1 MEYCHCGSIQ
11 SFLRSGNRL
20 KEDELRE
27 VVSCCLLGLSY
38 LHNRNVMHRDIK
50 PDNLFISESGV
61 IKLGDFGLAVQL
73 EHSCSKRNNVCGTSM
88 YMAPEVYEEEACLKS
103 DVWALGMSVIEM
115 AESKNPFAGMTSAK
129 IVNQV
134 LNKPS
139 PTLSSSG
146 WSSDLVDFVKKCL
159 VKDVK
164 KRASVDKLL
173 KHPFVKDSVERIR
186 DKGNSSLLLQLAE
199 KVGNAVDSKNSQDFR
214 LDAPSV
220 NVVGM
225 SVVNKPMV
233 KPKRVA
239 LVVNTDEDFFKVNG
253 NVTAIEMKN
262 GLCNDSQI
270 QRWNVKVYPK
280 LTELV
285 VGDNCLQFVKE
296 LKLVGFGLLESVS
309 FGSKCFT
316 KTLSGC
322 FEVSGCARLRSVVI
336 GGGCCVKWSSFTLK
350 NCDSIQEV
358 SIGDGCFV
366 NCENTV
372 FESVNLV
379 IR

>member
-1 MEYCHCGSIQ
+1 MEYCHCGSVGAY
-11 SFLRSGNRL
+11 LRSGNRL
-20 KEDELRE
+20 KEEELRE

-73 EHSCSKRNNVCGTSM
+73 EHSCSKRNTTCGTSL

-103 DVWALGMSVIEM
+103 DVWALGISIIEM
-115 AESKNPFAGMTSAK
+115 AENKNPFAGMTSAK

-139 PTLSSSG
+139 PTLSSSQC
-146 WSSDLVDFVKKCL
+146 SSDLIDFVKQCL

-164 KRASVDKLL
+164 ERASVEELL
-173 KHPFVKDSVERIR
+173 KHPFVKDSIDRIR
-186 DKGNSSLLLQLAE
+186 NKGNSSLLLQLAE
-199 KVGNAVDSKNSQDFR
+199 KVGNAVDSKNPEGFR

-220 NVVGM
+220 NMIGM

-233 KPKRVA
+233 TPKRVA
-239 LVVNTDEDFFKVNG
+239 LVIKTNEDFFEVDSDI
-253 NVTAIEMKN
+253 TAIEMKN

-270 QRWNVKVYPK
+270 QRWNVKVFSK

-296 LKLVGFGLLESVS
+296 LKLVAFGLLESVS

-316 KTLSGC
+316 KTLNGC
-322 FEVSGCARLRSVVI
+322 FEVSGCGALKSVKM
-336 GGGCCVKWSSFTLK
+336 GEGCCVKWSSFVMK
-350 NCDSIQEV
+350 NCGVEEV
-358 SIGDGCFV
+358 SLGDGCFV

-372 FESVNLV
+372 FESASSV

>member
-1 MEYCHCGSIQ
+1 M
-11 SFLRSGNRL
+11 
-20 KEDELRE
+20 RE

-50 PDNLFISESGV
+50 PDNLFISENGV

-73 EHSCSKRNNVCGTSM
+73 EHSCSKRNTTCGTSL

-103 DVWALGMSVIEM
+103 DVWALGISIIEM
-115 AESKNPFAGMTSAK
+115 AENKNPFAGMTSAK

-139 PTLSSSG
+139 PTLSSSQC
-146 WSSDLVDFVKKCL
+146 SSDLIDFVKQCL
-159 VKDVK
+159 VKDAK
-164 KRASVDKLL
+164 KRASVEELL
-173 KHPFVKDSVERIR
+173 KHPFVKDSIDRIR
-186 DKGNSSLLLQLAE
+186 NKGNSSLLLQLAE
-199 KVGNAVDSKNSQDFR
+199 KVGNAVDSKNPEGFR

-220 NVVGM
+220 NMIGM

-239 LVVNTDEDFFKVNG
+239 LVIKTNEDFFEVDSDI
-253 NVTAIEMKN
+253 TAIEMKN

-270 QRWNVKVYPK
+270 QRWNVKVFSK

-296 LKLVGFGLLESVS
+296 LKLVAFGLLESVS

-316 KTLSGC
+316 KTLNGC
-322 FEVSGCARLRSVVI
+322 FEVSGCGALKSVKM
-336 GGGCCVKWSSFTLK
+336 GDGCCVNWSSFVMK
-350 NCDSIQEV
+350 NCGVEEV

-372 FESVNLV
+372 FESASSV

>member
-1 MEYCHCGSIQ
+1 M
-11 SFLRSGNRL
+11 
-20 KEDELRE
+20 
-27 VVSCCLLGLSY
+27 
-38 LHNRNVMHRDIK
+38 
-50 PDNLFISESGV
+50 

-73 EHSCSKRNNVCGTSM
+73 EHSCSKRNTQCGTSL

-103 DVWALGMSVIEM
+103 DVWALGISIIEM
-115 AESKNPFAGMTSAK
+115 AENKNPYAGMTSAK

-139 PTLSSSG
+139 PTLSSSQC
-146 WSSDLVDFVKKCL
+146 SSDLIDFVKQCL
-159 VKDVK
+159 VKDVNE
-164 KRASVDKLL
+164 RSSVDELL
-173 KHPFVKDSVERIR
+173 KHPFVKDSINRIR
-186 DKGNSSLLLQLAE
+186 NKGNSSLLLQLAE
-199 KVGNAVDSKNSQDFR
+199 KVGNAVDSKNPEGFR
-214 LDAPSV
+214 LDAPSL
-220 NVVGM
+220 NMIGM

-233 KPKRVA
+233 KPKHVA
-239 LVVNTDEDFFKVNG
+239 LVVKTNKDFFKVNG

-322 FEVSGCARLRSVVI
+322 FEVSNCLKLKSVVI
-336 GGGCCVKWSSFTLK
+336 GGGCCVKWSSFVMK
-350 NCDSIQEV
+350 NCGVEEV

-372 FESVNLV
+372 FESASSV
-379 IR
+379 IG

>member
-73 EHSCSKRNNVCGTSM
+73 EHSCSKRNTTCGTSL

-103 DVWALGMSVIEM
+103 DVWALGISIIEM
-115 AESKNPFAGMTSAK
+115 AENKNPFAGMTSAK
-129 IVNQV
+129 VVNQV

-139 PTLSSSG
+139 PTLSSSQC
-146 WSSDLVDFVKKCL
+146 SSDLIDFVKKCL

-164 KRASVDKLL
+164 KRASVEELL
-173 KHPFVKDSVERIR
+173 KHPFVKDSIDRIR
-186 DKGNSSLLLQLAE
+186 NKGNSSLLLQLAE
-199 KVGNAVDSKNSQDFR
+199 KVGNAVDSKNPEGFR

-220 NVVGM
+220 NMIGM

-239 LVVNTDEDFFKVNG
+239 LVVKTNEDFFEVDSDI
-253 NVTAIEMKN
+253 TAIEMKS

-270 QRWNVKVYPK
+270 QRWNVKVFSK

-296 LKLVGFGLLESVS
+296 LKLVAFGLLESVS

-316 KTLSGC
+316 KTLNGC
-322 FEVSGCARLRSVVI
+322 FEVSGCGALKSVKM
-336 GGGCCVKWSSFTLK
+336 GDGCCVKWSSFVMK
-350 NCDSIQEV
+350 NCGVEEV

-372 FESVNLV
+372 FESASSV

>member
-20 KEDELRE
+20 KEEELRE

-73 EHSCSKRNNVCGTSM
+73 EHSCSKRNTTCGTSL

-103 DVWALGMSVIEM
+103 DVWALGISIIEM
-115 AESKNPFAGMTSAK
+115 SENKNPFAGMTSAK
-129 IVNQV
+129 VVNQV

-139 PTLSSSG
+139 PTLSSSQC
-146 WSSDLVDFVKKCL
+146 SSDLVDFVKQCL

-164 KRASVDKLL
+164 KRASVDELL
-173 KHPFVKDSVERIR
+173 KHPFVKDSIDRIR
-186 DKGNSSLLLQLAE
+186 NKGNSFLLLQLAE
-199 KVGNAVDSKNSQDFR
+199 KVGNAVDSKNPEGFR

-220 NVVGM
+220 NMIGM

-239 LVVNTDEDFFKVNG
+239 LVMNTDEDFFKVNG

-262 GLCNDSQI
+262 ELCNDSQI
-270 QRWNVKVYPK
+270 QRWNVKVFSK

-316 KTLSGC
+316 KALNGC
-322 FEVSGCARLRSVVI
+322 FEVSGCGALKSVKM
-336 GGGCCVKWSSFTLK
+336 GDGCCAKWSSFVMR
-350 NCDSIQEV
+350 NCGMEEV

-372 FESVNLV
+372 FESLSSV